1 MKAAASWSGG
11 KDSCLACYKAL
22 EQGYEVTHLVNF
34 ISSESRTVSAHGVSG
49 YLIRRQ
55 AEAVGITLVQYTVI
69 AEGNSYEQRLKRAML
84 ALISKGVEG
93 MVFGDIY
100 LQEHRDW
107 IERVCS
113 EMGITPVLPLWEVEP
128 RQVLRELI
136 TAGFE
141 SIVVS
146 ARANIFGHEWL
157 GRRLDHDFLYDLSRL
172 CQENDVDIC
181 GEHGEY
187 HTLVVDGP
195 SFRQRLQ
202 VAQGAREQRDGYWFL
217 NITRS
222 SIVAK
227 G

>member
-1 MKAAASWSGG
+1 VKAAASWSGG

-22 EQGYEVTHLVNF
+22 QQGYEVTHLVNF
-34 ISSESRTVSAHGVSG
+34 ISSGSRKISAHGVSG
-49 YLIRRQ
+49 HLVRRQ
-55 AEAVGITLVQYTVI
+55 AEALGIPLVQYTVI
-69 AEGNSYEQRLKRAML
+69 AKENSYEQRLKRAML
-84 ALISKGVEG
+84 ALKSQGVEG

-107 IERVCS
+107 IERVCG

-128 RQVLRELI
+128 RQVLLELI
-136 TAGFE
+136 AAGFE

-146 ARANIFGHEWL
+146 VKANIFGQEWL
-157 GRRLDHDFLYDLSRL
+157 GRSLDRDFLYDLSRL

-195 SFRQRLQ
+195 SFRRRLQ
-202 VAQGAREQRDGYWFL
+202 LVQGAREQRDGYWFL
-217 NITRS
+217 TITRS
-222 SIVAK
+222 YIVAK